1 MFAGKKCWRSARSVA
16 FSSKFVKIA
25 WNSFFPPLPFHHGH
39 GKDVM
44 RRQRRAV
51 FTQDVVTPFRLRPR
65 LWLIALGF
73 FVLSSLL
80 VHADEIDSAIATLK
94 KIEASNEGNQLAVPA
109 IRQLQ
114 TASPS
119 TLLRVLEGM
128 KNASPIGKNYL
139 SGAAGAL
146 YGRDS
151 ASLKT
156 QLESFLNDKKQDG
169 EARYLVFQWL
179 TDQQPELREQM
190 LETMREDPS
199 LELRFDA
206 IALALQKLDKSTEAA
221 PLQALLDSARHP
233 DQIETIAKKLQKA
246 GQEVDQA
253 QVFGFLMKWQIIGP
267 FDNRDQKHFD
277 TVYDVE
283 KDLIFKGIDASK
295 KYPGKSG
302 QVAWQEYNSEDAA
315 GIVDL
320 AKPYSNEKGA
330 IAYAHAIY
338 SAKQASEVE
347 FRLGCINA
355 NKLWVNGQLVLMNEV
370 YHAGMSIDQYIGRA
384 KLKAGDNAIVLKI
397 CQNEQTESWAQ
408 RWQFQLRVSDET
420 GKAILA
426 QNR

>member
-1 MFAGKKCWRSARSVA
+1 MRPFPLFRCWA
-16 FSSKFVKIA
+16 
-25 WNSFFPPLPFHHGH
+25 
-39 GKDVM
+39 
-44 RRQRRAV
+44 
-51 FTQDVVTPFRLRPR
+51 
-65 LWLIALGF
+65 IALGIVIYGS
-73 FVLSSLL
+73 VL
-80 VHADEIDSAIATLK
+80 VRADEIDSAIATLK
-94 KIEASNEGNQLAVPA
+94 KIEANNEGNQQAVLA
-109 IRQLQ
+109 IQKLQ
-114 TASPS
+114 SAPS
-119 TLLRVLEGM
+119 SSLLRILEGM

-139 SGAAGAL
+139 SGAAGVL

-156 QLESFLNDKKQDG
+156 QLESFLEDKKQDG

-206 IALALQKLDKSTEAA
+206 IALALQKLDKSTDVA
-221 PLQALLDSARHP
+221 PFQALLDSARHP
-233 DQIETIAKKLQKA
+233 DQIETIAKKLKQV
-246 GQEVDQA
+246 GQDVDQA
-253 QVFGFLMKWQIIGP
+253 QVFGFLMKWRVIGP

-277 TVYDVE
+277 TVYEVE
-283 KDLIFKGIDASK
+283 KDLVSNAFDPLK
-295 KYPGKSG
+295 KYAGKSG
-302 QVAWQEYNSEDAA
+302 EVTWQDYVSEDST

-320 AKPYSNEKGA
+320 AKPYNNEKGA
-330 IAYAHAIY
+330 IAYAHMIY
-338 SAKQASEVE
+338 SAKQASDVE

-355 NKLWVNGQLVLMNEV
+355 NKLWVNGQLVLLNEV

-384 KLKAGDNAIVLKI
+384 KVKAGDNSVVLKI

>member
-1 MFAGKKCWRSARSVA
+1 MRQLPCVGFNQLSRYTFLARSAFA
-16 FSSKFVKIA
+16 MGFILFVNMSI
-25 WNSFFPPLPFHHGH
+25 
-39 GKDVM
+39 
-44 RRQRRAV
+44 RA
-51 FTQDVVTPFRLRPR
+51 D
-65 LWLIALGF
+65 
-73 FVLSSLL
+73 
-80 VHADEIDSAIATLK
+80 DIDAAITTLQK
-94 KIEASNEGNQLAVPA
+94 TEANNQGNQQAVPA
-109 IRQLQ
+109 IQRLQ
-114 TASPS
+114 SAPS
-119 TLLRVLEGM
+119 SALFRILEGM

-139 SGAAGAL
+139 SGAAGSL
-146 YGRDS
+146 YGRDP

-156 QLESFLNDKKQDG
+156 QLESFLNDTKQDG

-179 TDQQPELREQM
+179 TDQQPQLRELM
-190 LETMREDPS
+190 LDTMRDDPS

-206 IALALQKLDKSTEAA
+206 IAQALQKLDKSTEVA

-233 DQIETIAKKLQKA
+233 DQIETIAKKLKQA

-253 QVFGFLMKWQIIGP
+253 QVFGFLMKWHVIGP
-267 FDNRDQKHFD
+267 FDNVDQKHFN
-277 TVYDVE
+277 TVFDIE
-283 KDLIFKGIDASK
+283 KDLVANAFDPLK
-295 KYPGKSG
+295 KYPGKSSE
-302 QVAWQEYNSEDAA
+302 VTWQEYVSEDAA

-320 AKPYSNEKGA
+320 AKPYNNEKGA
-330 IAYAHAIY
+330 IAYARAIFQ
-338 SAKQASEVE
+338 AKQATEVE

-384 KLKAGDNAIVLKI
+384 KIKAGDNAVVLKV